1 MERNKESRLA
11 ETEARLKQL
20 LISSCEGNDSNYS
33 IFLKE
38 ITLYLRGYFKKR
50 LQGLSEDVED
60 LVQETLMA
68 VHNHRHTYDR
78 SLPFTAWMYA
88 LARYKMID
96 FLRSRSCEAVTTPIE
111 DALEVLDSSEVLAT
125 DARIDIE
132 GMLARLPDRF
142 RIPIDFVKI
151 KGLSVA
157 ETAKLT
163 GMSESAVKIGIHRGL
178 KELGRSIRGQS

>member
-11 ETEARLKQL
+11 ETEATLKQL
-20 LISSCEGNDSNYS
+20 LISSCEGSDADYL

-68 VHNHRHTYDR
+68 VHNHRHTYDT
-78 SLPFTAWMYA
+78 SLPLTAWMYA
-88 LARYKMID
+88 IARYKMVD
-96 FLRSRSCEAVTTPIE
+96 FLRNRSSEGLTIPIE
-111 DALEVLDSSEVLAT
+111 DAFEVLDSSEVLAT

-132 GMLARLPDRF
+132 GMLTKLPDRF
-142 RIPIDFVKI
+142 RIPIDCVKI

-178 KELGRSIRGQS
+178 KELGRSIRGRP